1 MAKPKLLG
9 LHAIQGNLA
18 KLAKDKNAL
27 REELKDM
34 FQGFLNRGQRKFQDK
49 LNSEA
54 VSPHF
59 KNTIAS
65 RRLFRSF
72 NTDINKALTFGANG
86 SVRFAF
92 KINPSGGSKYNDP
105 SMYFWQ
111 INDASRRVGG
121 PNIDRVMEWM
131 KERGIVAKLKSG
143 KGFRKTVTT
152 SAGKQPTVRRLAYVI
167 MRTIWRKNAAK
178 DYKSLKLTEMFAD
191 VIDIKNPN
199 SDFRETMRGRVS
211 NLVTR
216 GT

>member
-1 MAKPKLLG
+1 MAKKTLLG
-9 LHAIQGNLA
+9 LHTIQGNLA
-18 KLAKDKNAL
+18 KLVKDKNAL
-27 REELKDM
+27 REELKQL

-49 LNSEA
+49 LNSES

-65 RRLFRSF
+65 RRLFRAF
-72 NTDINKALTFGANG
+72 NTDLNKSLTFGADG
-86 SVRFAF
+86 GVRFAF
-92 KINPSGGSKYNDP
+92 KINSTGGSKYTDP
-105 SMYFWQ
+105 AVYFWQ
-111 INDASRRVGG
+111 INDASRRKGG

-152 SAGKQPTVRRLAYVI
+152 RNGKQPSVRRLAYVI

-178 DYKSLKLTEMFAD
+178 DYKSLKLTKMFAD

-211 NLVTR
+211 NLVTK